1 MIIDNYSL
9 TVGNKKLL
17 ENTKLFFEKG
27 KINHVLGRNG
37 SGKSQLAK
45 DFILNNS
52 KCFPSDI
59 SKKTLIISSYSNIP
73 SELTISDLQNTVPWK
88 LSNEMYDLLNI
99 KSIDAHVK
107 LKYLSDGQKQ
117 KVKLYILLSLDK
129 NIIIFD
135 EITNALDKKTVDEIH
150 VFLKNYI
157 INNPEKIIINISHDI
172 SDVREVEGNYLVID
186 DTKFNKVNSLDKAIS
201 WYLGE

>member
-1 MIIDNYSL
+1 MIIENYNL

-17 ENTKLFFEKG
+17 ESTTLFFEKG

-45 DFILNNS
+45 DFVLNNS
-52 KCFPSDI
+52 KWFPSDI
-59 SKKTLIISSYSNIP
+59 SEKTLIISSYSNIP

-88 LSNEMYDLLNI
+88 LSSEIYDLLQI
-99 KSIDAHVK
+99 ESIDAHVK

-129 NIIIFD
+129 DIVILD

-150 VFLKNYI
+150 IFLKKYI
-157 INNPEKIIINISHDI
+157 ANNPEKIIINISHDI
-172 SDVREVEGNYLVID
+172 SDIRELEGNYLVID
-186 DTKFNKVNSLDKAIS
+186 NAKFNRVDSLDKAIS

>member
-9 TVGNKKLL
+9 TIGNKKLL
-17 ENTKLFFEKG
+17 ENTRLFFEKG
-27 KINHVLGRNG
+27 KINHILGRNG

-59 SKKTLIISSYSNIP
+59 SKNTLIISSYSNIP
-73 SELTISDLQNTVPWK
+73 SELTISDLQNTIPWK
-88 LSNEMYDLLNI
+88 LSNEIYELLNI
-99 KSIDAHVK
+99 VAIDSRVK
-107 LKYLSDGQKQ
+107 LKHLSDGQNQ

-129 NIIIFD
+129 NIVIFD

-150 VFLKNYI
+150 FFFKKYI

-172 SDVREVEGNYLVID
+172 SDIRELGGNYLVID
-186 DTKFNKVNSLDKAIS
+186 DTKLNEVNSLEKAIS

>member
-1 MIIDNYSL
+1 MIIENYNL

-17 ENTKLFFEKG
+17 ESTTLFFEKG

-45 DFILNNS
+45 DFVLNNS
-52 KCFPSDI
+52 KCFSSDI
-59 SKKTLIISSYSNIP
+59 SEKTLIISSYSNIP

-88 LSNEMYDLLNI
+88 LSSEIYDLLHI
-99 KSIDAHVK
+99 ESIDAHVK
-107 LKYLSDGQKQ
+107 LKYLSDGQKK
-117 KVKLYILLSLDK
+117 KVKLYVLLSLDK
-129 NIIIFD
+129 DIVIFD

-150 VFLKNYI
+150 IFLKKYI
-157 INNPEKIIINISHDI
+157 ANNPEKIIINISHDI
-172 SDVREVEGNYLVID
+172 SDIRKIEGNYLVID
-186 DTKFNKVNSLDKAIS
+186 NAKFNKVDSLDKAIS